1 MNANGQPVALV
12 TGTSSG
18 MGLHTAVELARRGLT
33 VVAKMRDTRLS
44 TPTAAACSV

>member
-1 MNANGQPVALV
+1 MNPNGQPVALV

-33 VVAKMRDTRLS
+33 VVATMRDTGRA
-44 TPTAAACSV
+44 PPP